1 MAKKKKDIQVAI
13 LVNSSGVEHEFS
25 VSQALAILRSD
36 IKKYNRLK
44 NWQPLKG
51 GSWEFEANELIR
63 TNRQLESNKSDKE
76 S

>member
-1 MAKKKKDIQVAI
+1 MAKKKKDIQTAI

-36 IKKYNRLK
+36 IKKYNRFK
-44 NWQPLKG
+44 NWSPLPG
-51 GSWEFEANELIR
+51 GEWEFTANELVQR
-63 TNRQLESNKSDKE
+63 TKQLADNKTAKE